1 MRIYKTIAEAL
12 EEVQRDLLV
21 RGETVVCK
29 TYQDK
34 ELKGDDKNVKEV
46 IGLSYKVLNPLVNHE
61 DAVKVIYTDEEK
73 AKQIIDYI
81 DVEFMDRTSG
91 IALNPGHSYKVR
103 ADMWMKFL
111 EDNGENLRF
120 SYTYPER
127 IWGNDQMNTVLNT
140 LRKDKGTRQA
150 VLEIWQNDKDNNPE
164 KLGGG
169 QRVPCSMFYWFCI
182 RHDELSGL
190 DKLHCIY
197 NMRSNDLFGHH
208 AIDIILAAKLQ
219 EWVCQRLHDTYPDL
233 VVGTL
238 QYECESLHAF
248 QWDLKERV
256 VF

>member
-1 MRIYKTIAEAL
+1 MRIYKTIAEAV
-12 EEVQRDLLV
+12 EELQRDLLV
-21 RGETVVCK
+21 RGETVVCN

-34 ELKGDDKNVKEV
+34 ELKGEDKNVKEL
-46 IGLSYKVLNPLVNHE
+46 IGVTYKVLNPLVNHE
-61 DAVKVIYTDEEK
+61 EAVKVIYKDEEK

-81 DVEFMDRTSG
+81 DVEYMDRTSG
-91 IALNPGHSYKVR
+91 LALNPGQSYKVR
-103 ADMWMKFL
+103 PDMWMKFL
-111 EDNGENLRF
+111 NGENLRF
-120 SYTYPER
+120 AYTYPER
-127 IWGNDQMNTVLNT
+127 IWSNGQMNTVLNT
-140 LRKDKGTRQA
+140 LRKDKGSRQA

-182 RHDELSGL
+182 RHDELSGV

-208 AIDIILAAKLQ
+208 IIDIVLAAKIQ